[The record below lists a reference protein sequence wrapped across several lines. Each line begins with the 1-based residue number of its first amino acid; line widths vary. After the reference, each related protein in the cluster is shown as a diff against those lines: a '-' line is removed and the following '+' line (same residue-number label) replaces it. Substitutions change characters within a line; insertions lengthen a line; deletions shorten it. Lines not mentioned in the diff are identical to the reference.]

1 MTAGEAFNKEEA
13 FAEVAELC
21 QSKADE
27 FILLGYDNITAKDI
41 WECVSQGYKEL
52 PRQHQL
58 VNDILS
64 LKPNKYMNYL
74 MINMYKN
81 SSRI

>member
-1 MTAGEAFNKEEA
+1 MTAGETFDKEEV
-13 FAEVAELC
+13 FLEIEELC

-27 FILLGYDNITAKDI
+27 FVLLGYDNISAKDI
-41 WECVSQGYKEL
+41 WECVSQAYKEL
-52 PRQHQL
+52 PRKHQL

-81 SSRI
+81 SGRI